1 MATTHPELALAIAVL
16 GVWRLCHLIAHE
28 DGPFDAIARLRERAG
43 DGVFGALMDCA
54 YCLSL
59 WWAVPFA
66 AFLAVDWGVSPLEGA
81 ALWLGISGG
90 ASLIERATDRPAPLA
105 PHPAESGAPT
115 VPLTLTPTGAWPAGR
130 ADEPR
135 T

>member
-1 MATTHPELALAIAVL
+1 MATTHPELALLIAVL

-28 DGPFDAIARLRERAG
+28 DGPFDVIARLRERAG

-66 AFLAVDWGVSPLEGA
+66 AFLAVNWGVSPLEGA

-90 ASLIERATDRPAPLA
+90 ASLIERATDRAAPLPA
-105 PHPAESGAPT
+105 PHPAESYAPT
-115 VPLTLTPTGAWPAGR
+115 MPATPTEVWPTGP

-135 T
+135 P